1 MKKSRILAVL
11 TAMAMGLAVFG
22 CKAETETEY
31 VDKTYAEAVTFTAED
46 AGDAGVK
53 VSMATKTEGA
63 AIYYTTDGTEPTEKS
78 ERYTETVT
86 FGKDTVVKAVAVK
99 KGIENSPVSVAKVS
113 IKTKTVEVDK
123 VYAEAVTFTAEDA
136 GEAGVKVAMATKTEG
151 AAIYYTIDESSESL
165 KYSESLTF
173 SKDTEIKA
181 FAVKEGI
188 ENSPISVAKVSI
200 RTKTITEKVYVCAK
214 CQKEYNTAQEA
225 IDCCAETPDTTAP
238 ADVTELAAAAKDS
251 SVVLTWKDATDEDI
265 FGYLVSWKAEST
277 GRALVALE
285 KDSLI
290 AAKGQQGCVVTGLTN
305 GTKYI
310 FTVKAMDTSGN
321 KSAGVTVKAT
331 PVAVDSKETM
341 KIVLSVPEAKS
352 NTSITVT
359 ADITTAAQS
368 VEKVVYKKNGSEVAS
383 KLLADSSAIS
393 AVKDITDN
401 KRWTFEITATDE
413 TANGTYT
420 VAALDSDG
428 REEAA
433 QITID
438 NFDFTPPAKVK
449 GVTATYS
456 NKLKVIILNW
466 INPTDSDFDH
476 VEISY
481 TSTDSTGDSEKSKAE
496 VVTGTEKTF
505 EGIDGNKSYYTYYI
519 ASVDK
524 LGNKSNE
531 VKYNVSVKET
541 VSNVPEGFV
550 KIPATSIDGTEN
562 WTPSSGVFVSGRK
575 LEIASFYMSDH
586 PVTRGEYKA
595 VMGEDPSYASAYDK
609 DGNKLT
615 GDDAVKNNPVN
626 YISWYDALVY
636 CNTRSIQEKLT
647 PCYSISGSTKPTDW
661 GTVPTSSDSTWNAA
675 TCDFTADGYRLPSE
689 AEWEWAA
696 RGGESCTYAGS
707 DDIDEVAWYT
717 ENTNDTG
724 TRDVKTKKANAYGLY
739 DMSGNVWEWCWDW
752 YGSIS
757 SDTASAGPASGS
769 YRCLRGGS
777 WYSLASHAQVAH
789 RYDLNPNN
797 RNYYYGFRL
806 VRSAQ

>member
-1 MKKSRILAVL
+1 MKKTRIFAVL
-11 TAMAMGLAVFG
+11 AAMTMGLAVFG

-31 VDKTYAEAVTFTAED
+31 VDKVYAEAVTFTAED

-53 VSMATKTEGA
+53 VAMSTATEGA
-63 AIYYTTDGTEPTEKS
+63 AIYYT
-78 ERYTETVT
+78 
-86 FGKDTVVKAVAVK
+86 
-99 KGIENSPVSVAKVS
+99 
-113 IKTKTVEVDK
+113 VDK
-123 VYAEAVTFTAEDA
+123 
-136 GEAGVKVAMATKTEG
+136 
-151 AAIYYTIDESSESL
+151 SSESL
-165 KYSESLTF
+165 KYSEPLTF

-181 FAVKEGI
+181 FAVKKGI

-200 RTKTITEKVYVCAK
+200 KTKTITEKVYVCAK
-214 CQKEYNTAQEA
+214 CQKEYKTAQEA
-225 IDCCAETPDTTAP
+225 IDCCAETLDTTAP
-238 ADVTELAAAAKDS
+238 ADVTEPVAAAKDS

-265 FGYLVSWKAEST
+265 FGYLVSWKAESQ

-305 GTKYI
+305 GTKYT

-321 KSAGVTVKAT
+321 TSGGVTVKAA
-331 PVAVDSKETM
+331 PKAGETL
-341 KIVLSVPEAKS
+341 KISLSVPEAKS
-352 NTSITVT
+352 NTSVTVT
-359 ADITTAAQS
+359 VNITTAA
-368 VEKVVYKKNGSEVAS
+368 EKIVDVVYKKDGSEVAS
-383 KLLADSSAIS
+383 KLLADSSAIP

-401 KRWTFEITATDE
+401 KRWTFKITATDE
-413 TANGTYT
+413 TANGNYT

-449 GVTATYS
+449 GITATYS
-456 NKLKVIILNW
+456 SEPKEITLKW
-466 INPTDSDFDH
+466 TNPADSDFNH

-481 TSTDSTGDSEKSKAE
+481 TFTDITGDSVKSKAE

-505 EGIDGNKSYYTYYI
+505 EGIDGNKIRYTYYI

-531 VKYNVSVKET
+531 VKYNVSVNKT

-550 KIPATSIDGTEN
+550 KISAASIKGTET
-562 WTPSSGVFVSGRK
+562 WTPESKVFVRGRE

-586 PVTRGEYKA
+586 EVTRGEYKTL
-595 VMGEDPSYASAYDK
+595 MGEDPSSASAYDK
-609 DGNKLT
+609 DGNELT

-636 CNTRSIQEKLT
+636 CNTRSINEGLT
-647 PCYSISGSTKPTDW
+647 PCYEIDGKTAPKDW
-661 GTVPTSSDSTWNAA
+661 GSVPTSSDSTWNAA
-675 TCDFTADGYRLPSE
+675 TCDFTADGYRLPTE

-696 RGGESCTYAGS
+696 RGGENYTYAGS

-717 ENTNDTG
+717 SNTNDTG
-724 TRDVKTKKANAYGLY
+724 TRDVKTKKKNAYGLY

-752 YGSIS
+752 YDWNIS
-757 SDTASAGPASGS
+757 SGTPDAGPASGS
-769 YRCLRGGS
+769 GRCLRGCS
-777 WYSLASHAQVAH
+777 WNSSAGRARVASRLVNSP
-789 RYDLNPNN
+789 YN
-797 RNYYYGFRL
+797 RDDYCGFRL

>member
-1 MKKSRILAVL
+1 MKKTRILAVL
-11 TAMAMGLAVFG
+11 AAMAMGLAVFG

-31 VDKTYAEAVTFTAED
+31 VDK
-46 AGDAGVK
+46 
-53 VSMATKTEGA
+53 
-63 AIYYTTDGTEPTEKS
+63 
-78 ERYTETVT
+78 
-86 FGKDTVVKAVAVK
+86 
-99 KGIENSPVSVAKVS
+99 
-113 IKTKTVEVDK
+113 

-136 GEAGVKVAMATKTEG
+136 GEAGVNVAMSTATEG
-151 AAIYYTIDESSESL
+151 AVIYYTIDKSSESL
-165 KYSESLTF
+165 KYSEPLTF

-181 FAVKEGI
+181 FAVKKGI

-200 RTKTITEKVYVCAK
+200 KTKTITEKVYVCAK
-214 CQKEYNTAQEA
+214 CQKEYKTAQEA
-225 IDCCAETPDTTAP
+225 IDCCAETLDTTAP
-238 ADVTELAAAAKDS
+238 ADVTEPVAAAKDS

-305 GTKYI
+305 GTKYT

-321 KSAGVTVKAT
+321 TSGGVTVKAA
-331 PVAVDSKETM
+331 PKAGETL
-341 KIVLSVPEAKS
+341 KISLSVPEAKS
-352 NTSITVT
+352 NTSVTVT
-359 ADITTAAQS
+359 VNITTAA
-368 VEKVVYKKNGSEVAS
+368 EKIVDVVYKKDGSEVAS
-383 KLLADSSAIS
+383 KLLADSSAIP

-401 KRWTFEITATDE
+401 KRWTFKITATDE
-413 TANGTYT
+413 TANGNYT

-438 NFDFTPPAKVK
+438 NFDFTPPAKVSISAIK
-449 GVTATYS
+449 DVYS
-456 NKLKVIILNW
+456 SDNSSITLSW
-466 INPTDSDFDH
+466 TNPADSDFDH

-481 TSTDSTGDSEKSKAE
+481 TFTDITGDSVKSKAE

-505 EGIDGNKSYYTYYI
+505 EGIDGNKIRYTYYI

-531 VKYNVSVKET
+531 VKYNVSVNKT
-541 VSNVPEGFV
+541 VSNVPEVFV
-550 KIPATSIDGTEN
+550 KISAASIKGTES
-562 WTPSSGVFVSGRK
+562 WTPESEVFVSKRK

-586 PVTRGEYKA
+586 EVTRGEYKA

-615 GDDAVKNNPVN
+615 GDDNVKNNPVN

-636 CNTRSIQEKLT
+636 CNTLSIKENLT
-647 PCYSISGSTKPTDW
+647 PCYSISGSTNPDDW
-661 GTVPTSSDSTWNAA
+661 GSVPSSSNSTWNAA
-675 TCDFTADGYRLPSE
+675 TCDFTADGYRLPTE

-696 RGGESCTYAGS
+696 RGGENYTYAGS

-717 ENTNDTG
+717 SNTNDTG
-724 TRDVKTKKANAYGLY
+724 TRDVKTKKKNAYGLY
-739 DMSGNVWEWCWDW
+739 DMSGNVLEWCWDW

-757 SDTASAGPASGS
+757 GDTASSGPASGS
-769 YRCLRGGS
+769 DRCRRGGS
-777 WYSLASHAQVAH
+777 WYGNFAYGAQVAY
-789 RYDLNPNN
+789 RSYNSPNY
-797 RNYYYGFRL
+797 RNNYYGFRL